1 MKKDISNAEGVI
13 RNLDNKLKEAMTK
26 FMFYQGELEKTT
38 DQKKFLE
45 IKGLIDE
52 KSVELRVL
60 EADIEM

>member
-26 FMFYQGELEKTT
+26 FKFYNAELEKTT

>member
-1 MKKDISNAEGVI
+1 
-13 RNLDNKLKEAMTK
+13 MTK